1 MSLIFLDTET
11 TDLEKPRLVQLAYK
25 VASTGEVVNEL
36 FKPPVTI
43 SYGAMAIH
51 HITNEMV
58 EGKPVFLGSET
69 YQKLNSLLAESI
81 VVAHNAP
88 YDLIV
93 LKNEGLTPGKA
104 IDTLKVAQHTI
115 KSEQYNL
122 QYLRYSLHINVSGTA
137 HDALGDIVVLE
148 GVFNYLK
155 QTVGEMYLLTSD
167 EAIFEKML
175 ELSATPVLLTMI
187 TFGKHKGKTYEQ
199 LASTERSYLEW
210 LYRSESEKKP
220 EEQKADMMYTLKHYL
235 ALP

>member
-25 VASTGEVVNEL
+25 VVATGEVVNEL

-43 SYGAMAIH
+43 SYGAMAMH

-58 EGKPVFLGSET
+58 ADKPVFSGSET
-69 YQKLNSLLAESI
+69 YQKLATLLTDSI

-88 YDLIV
+88 YDLTV

-115 KSEQYNL
+115 QSEQYNL

-137 HDALGDIVVLE
+137 HDALGDITVLE
-148 GVFNYLK
+148 GVFKYLK
-155 QTVGEMYLLTSD
+155 ETVGEMYLLTSD
-167 EAIFEKML
+167 EAILEKMM
-175 ELSATPVLLTMI
+175 ELSATPVLLTMVN
-187 TFGKHKGKTYEQ
+187 FGKHKGKTYEQ
-199 LASTERSYLEW
+199 LANTERSYLEW

-220 EEQKADMMYTLKHYL
+220 EEQKGDMIYTLKHYL
-235 ALP
+235 GLS